1 LCGSEKEPDR
11 IIGLKEGAG
20 LQKLIITAALV
31 GAEVMKEDTP
41 HLPVT
46 ADEIA
51 AQAEEVREAGAS
63 IVHLHVRDENGHPS
77 QDRSLYQEAIEKIQ
91 KRTDLI
97 VQVSTGGAVGMSP
110 DERLQPLSLRPEMA
124 TLTTGTVNFGR
135 EVFMNS
141 PAQLIRFAEEFERY
155 GVRPEF
161 EIFDVGMIANAL
173 KLVKDGYF
181 TGHLHFDFVMGVP
194 GAIPATAEN
203 LLHLIRQLPEGAT
216 WTVAGI
222 GRHQL
227 PMAALGVILGGHV
240 RVGLEDNIYYRKGEL
255 ATNAR
260 LVERVV
266 RIAGELERKVATP
279 DEARQ
284 MLHLTKSR
292 FY

>member
-1 LCGSEKEPDR
+1 M
-11 IIGLKEGAG
+11 KEGAG

-31 GAEVMKEDTP
+31 GAEVMKEDTA

-46 ADEIA
+46 AEEIA
-51 AQAEEVREAGAS
+51 AQAEEVRKAGAS
-63 IVHLHVRDENGHPS
+63 IVHIHVRDEDGRPS
-77 QDRSLYQEAIEKIQ
+77 QDRILYQEAIEKIQ

-97 VQVSTGGAVGMSP
+97 VQVSTGGAVGMSSE
-110 DERLQPLSLRPEMA
+110 ERLQPLSLRPEMA
-124 TLTTGTVNFGR
+124 TLTTGTVNFGN
-135 EVFMNS
+135 EVFMNTPS
-141 PAQLIRFAEEFERY
+141 QLIRFAEEFERY

-161 EIFDVGMIANAL
+161 EIFDVGMIANAM
-173 KLVKDGYF
+173 KLVKKGFF

-203 LLHLIRQLPEGAT
+203 LLHLVRQLPEGAT

-222 GRHQL
+222 GRHEL
-227 PMAALGVILGGHV
+227 SMAALGVVLGGHV

-255 ATNAR
+255 ATNAQ

-266 RIAGELERKVATP
+266 RIAGEMERKVATP

-284 MLHLTKSR
+284 ILHLTKNH